1 MHGRRG
7 GGAAGGV
14 TVSSAVTGEDE
25 PTRSILAAV
34 RDLGFDGWAVAP
46 VERLPAAVRLEEWL
60 ESGMHGSMG
69 WMARDPSRR
78 TDPREIVPG
87 ARSVL
92 ITALSY
98 WTGDEACHDP
108 RRACISRY
116 AWGDEYHRVLGDR
129 MEELWERVQQLVP
142 GVGGR
147 WYVDTGP
154 VLEKAWAER
163 AGLGWI
169 GKHTNLISRDL
180 GSWIF
185 LGALIL
191 DVELETGERHGD
203 FCGTCRR
210 CIDVCPTDAIV
221 EPYVLDARRCISYL
235 TIENRGPIPEEFR
248 RPLGNRVFGCD
259 DCQDVCP
266 WNRFA
271 RQSSEARR
279 FSPRPGNR
287 APELVELLQLGEEE
301 FRERFRGSPILRAKR
316 SGFVRN
322 VAVALGNSGDR
333 EAVPALAEVLDDQE
347 ALVRGHAAWA
357 LGELGGAEAS
367 RALRLRRAVETDD
380 WVHEEIEAAL
390 ERL

>member
-1 MHGRRG
+1 MGASARR
-7 GGAAGGV
+7 
-14 TVSSAVTGEDE
+14 SSTPDQATTETE
-25 PTRSILAAV
+25 ARTREVLRAV
-34 RDLGFDGWAVAP
+34 RDVGFDACSVAP

-60 ESGMHGSMG
+60 EAGMHGSMG

-78 TDPREIVPG
+78 TDPREVVAD

-98 WTGDEACHDP
+98 WTGEDACHDP
-108 RRACISRY
+108 TRGCISRY
-116 AWGDEYHRVLGDR
+116 AWGEEYHRVLGHR
-129 MEELWERVQQLVP
+129 MEELWERIQELVP
-142 GVGGR
+142 GVEGR

-169 GKHTNLISRDL
+169 GKHTNLISREL

-191 DVELETGERHGD
+191 DIELESGAGHDD
-203 FCGTCRR
+203 FCGSCRR

-235 TIENRGPIPEEFR
+235 TIENRGPIPKRFR
-248 RPLGNRVFGCD
+248 RPMGNRIFGCD

-271 RQSSEARR
+271 RQSREARQ
-279 FSPRPGNR
+279 FGPRPGNR
-287 APELVELLQLGEEE
+287 DPVLVDLLQLDEED
-301 FRERFRGSPILRAKR
+301 FRQRFRGSPILRAKR
-316 SGFVRN
+316 AGFVRN
-322 VAVALGNSGDR
+322 VAVALGNSNDPQ
-333 EAVPALAEVLDDQE
+333 AVPALVGALEDEE

-357 LGELGGAEAS
+357 LGELGGAEAAD
-367 RALRLRRAVETDD
+367 ALRGRRCREPAD
-380 WVHEEIEAAL
+380 WVCQEIDGAL
-390 ERL
+390 GRL